1 MSCDGERP
9 ETTARSEYPSMSQ
22 RRIAMTIHNKISDAI
37 EAGDGERA
45 RKLSAR
51 HIADTQT

>member
-1 MSCDGERP
+1 MSV
-9 ETTARSEYPSMSQ
+9 
-22 RRIAMTIHNKISDAI
+22 HNKISDAI

-51 HIADTQT
+51 HIADTQTYFSAADPEQRIVALSPQALARRKH